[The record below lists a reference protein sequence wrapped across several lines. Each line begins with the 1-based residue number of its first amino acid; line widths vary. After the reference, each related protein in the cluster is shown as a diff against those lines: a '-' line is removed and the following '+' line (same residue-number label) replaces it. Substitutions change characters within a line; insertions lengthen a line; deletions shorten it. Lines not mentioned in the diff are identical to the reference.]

1 MCHLIFCHIYV
12 GKVMVPHILKKAKMR
27 SVYVQIISMSQ
38 NLRLWGTLKTRI
50 FSVFVS
56 KGRQVYSELRLMS
69 LRVDISRIII
79 PVHSSAHWIETF
91 SF

>member
-1 MCHLIFCHIYV
+1 
-12 GKVMVPHILKKAKMR
+12 MVPHILKKAKMR

-38 NLRLWGTLKTRI
+38 NLRLWGTLKTHV

-69 LRVDISRIII
+69 LRVDISSIII